1 MENFITEVDI
11 LNESKESFL
20 TYSAEV
26 LTDRAIPA
34 AEDGLLSAQRKILWT
49 MEDYLKM
56 NNKGKTKKCNAIVG
70 STLATSYF
78 HGDASCYGVLCK
90 MSQDYLMRYPL
101 IQGQGSLGTQEN
113 NDMVA
118 SSRYTEAKPSKFA
131 DVMME
136 DFKKNVV
143 PLKETYNG
151 EFMEPVV
158 LPSLFPN
165 AICNGRQAI
174 GISMSH
180 NSLPHNLSEVCDGII
195 AYIKNNN
202 LTVDELMTYIKGP
215 DFPLENVIINSKD
228 IRAAFATG
236 HSATSLKVRGVY
248 NIKGQVITFTTI
260 PYRTYRN
267 KIKEQLEKNVD
278 IFDELL
284 DDFNDESSLGKNKLV
299 FTVKKNVNP
308 ESVVNKL
315 FALTDLQTTL
325 SYNMNY
331 IVNGTPRMCSM
342 LNLID
347 AYVKHQTNVLLA
359 ATEFDKDK
367 AEKRAHILEG
377 LLIVIKD
384 IDKAIKLIK
393 ESLNTTEAKE
403 KLIKEFNLDEAQA
416 KAVLDMKLGKLTKL
430 DKDDL
435 LKELEEKKAIIAEC
449 NRIINEETYRNNKL
463 IAKIVDLKNKYGDA
477 RRTELL
483 NIEVPKE
490 EKEIEEVVP
499 EDCVVILSQTG
510 EIKRVP
516 STSFKVQKRKGKGIK
531 TENEVILD
539 TIATNTIDTLMLF
552 TNKGKMFRLLV
563 DNLPIGTNISK
574 GVPVGTLINLDND
587 EKVIAITSL
596 HRKTNAE
603 FVLFIT
609 KQGLIKKT
617 KIDEYTKVKRS
628 TGIAAIKLKEGDS
641 LANVTFVKDENLIL
655 ITKQGMAIQVETK
668 DITTI
673 GRVTSGVKGIKLLEK
688 DEVIVGI
695 PIHNIKDC
703 IAVFSSKGLAKK
715 SSLAEFPLQ
724 NRGGR
729 GVMLHKG
736 TDDIGDIV
744 GAAALSDEDNILLCG
759 KPNSICIS
767 SADIPFLT
775 RTSAGNIMVQNSIIN
790 HIVKL

>member
-1 MENFITEVDI
+1 MINDVKNELGKNFIEYAVAV
-11 LNESKESFL
+11 N
-20 TYSAEV
+20 
-26 LTDRAIPA
+26 TDRAIPDA
-34 AEDGLLSAQRKILWT
+34 KSGLKPVAKRILWSAYEEGRT
-49 MEDYLKM
+49 F
-56 NNKGKTKKCNAIVG
+56 NKPHVKSARIVG
-70 STLATSYF
+70 DVMGKYHP
-78 HGDASCYGVLCK
+78 HGDTSIYGSMVRLSQPWVL
-90 MSQDYLMRYPL
+90 RYPL
-101 IQGQGSLGTQEN
+101 IDWHGSNGN
-113 NDMVA
+113 IAGDGPA
-118 SSRYTEAKPSKFA
+118 AARYTEARLSKIA
-131 DVMME
+131 E
-136 DFKKNVV
+136 DGMLAGLKKRNVDFTENYDDT
-143 PLKETYNG
+143 LE
-151 EFMEPVV
+151 EPIT
-158 LPSLFPN
+158 LPAIFPN
-165 AICNGRQAI
+165 LLCNPNTGI
-174 GISMSH
+174 GVAMAC
-180 NSLPHNLSEVCDGII
+180 NWLPHNLREVAQAIYDYMEG
-195 AYIKNNN
+195 KEPS
-202 LTVDELMTYIKGP
+202 LPGP
-215 DFPLENVIINSKD
+215 DFPTGGLIINGNDLPNIIK
-228 IRAAFATG
+228 IG
-236 HSATSLKVRGVY
+236 HGSVKVRGKY
-248 NIKGQVITFTTI
+248 KIEKNKIIFYEI
-260 PYRTYRN
+260 PYGMNIESLIAEVGQACDSGEIENVEDLRDESN
-267 KIKEQLEKNVD
+267 KKGLRIVIECKKNASIETVVKQIFAKTNFQTNISYNQVALVGKTPTELGLKDCIKIYLEHNIDCLIKEWN
-278 IFDELL
+278 FD
-284 DDFNDESSLGKNKLV
+284 
-299 FTVKKNVNP
+299 
-308 ESVVNKL
+308 
-315 FALTDLQTTL
+315 LTKAKERLH
-325 SYNMNY
+325 
-331 IVNGTPRMCSM
+331 IV
-342 LNLID
+342 
-347 AYVKHQTNVLLA
+347 
-359 ATEFDKDK
+359 
-367 AEKRAHILEG
+367 EG
-377 LLIVIKD
+377 LLIALED
-384 IDKAIKLIK
+384 IDNVIILIK
-393 ESLNTTEAKE
+393 KSSDSNKAKIALMEKYHLSEIQAKSILAMRLSSLAHMEKLELENEKKELLNTISTLEYGLNSKE
-403 KLIKEFNLDEAQA
+403 CQIQEIKNRLQNL
-416 KAVLDMKLGKLTKL
+416 V
-430 DKDDL
+430 
-435 LKELEEKKAIIAEC
+435 
-449 NRIINEETYRNNKL
+449 
-463 IAKIVDLKNKYGDA
+463 NKYGDA
-477 RRTELL
+477 RRTEIVH
-483 NIEVPKE
+483 IEVPKE

-668 DITTI
+668 DITAI

-744 GAAALSDEDNILLCG
+744 GAAALSDEDNVLLCG